1 MPDNSSRSIPTK
13 LQNGMT
19 PLYVISVLLS
29 SSSSFFRLLRPG
41 GGLAAPCE
49 PGLGSLFL
57 LPSFACLTSQLHR
70 CNIAAQERHSASSSA
85 TGPRPPLDRHN
96 GSGKTSMESK
106 NLDPACM
113 YMEGCLCESCRRT
126 ITPSQPKAGFEPAC
140 DSGFLPPRRCRTC
153 RCRCCRAAP
162 TKALN
167 PKPRQVSGSQ
177 TGFQVS
183 GFRVK
188 AFFCFCIT
196 QVARSVLR

>member
-1 MPDNSSRSIPTK
+1 MPDNSSRSMPTK
-13 LQNGMT
+13 LLNGMT
-19 PLYVISVLLS
+19 PLYVISVLL

-49 PGLGSLFL
+49 PGLGSLLLL

-85 TGPRPPLDRHN
+85 TGPSPPLDRHN
-96 GSGKTSMESK
+96 GSGKTSMELK

-113 YMEGCLCESCRRT
+113 YMEGWLFESCRHA
-126 ITPSQPKAGFEPAC
+126 ITPSQPKAGFEPVC
-140 DSGFLPPRRCRTC
+140 DSAFLPPRRCCTC

-183 GFRVK
+183 GFGSRPFS
-188 AFFCFCIT
+188 A
-196 QVARSVLR
+196 SVSPK